1 VVADE
6 PEGWY
11 QDPFRLHE
19 ARYFSAGRPTRLVRD
34 GDVQSYDEPPVAPGH
49 AVGWTPER
57 AGAGGPNPPGDAVPA
72 KGRRRSRAGVL
83 AAVAVI
89 AIAAVVTAVVIVTKP
104 GPKLSPAAF
113 VIQSARH
120 TMAARTADLT
130 ISGSVS
136 IPGER
141 MRISGTG
148 QADFDTNSWTVNST
162 VSMPHSHSL
171 AEKEIQSKGNL
182 YVAMNSDGRGFSGT
196 SGGGHEWTHV
206 PVVQSESQSANL
218 GGSNPASTLAV
229 LEQHGNKVRAL
240 GSMVINGVTCTGYSV
255 TPSSQAMI
263 AAVKEESARLR
274 LSSASQSIAL
284 QTIGNMRQPAITVWF
299 DAQGLLRR
307 MSVRLA
313 MRQAGSSQDS
323 SDGDVVT
330 DLSNYGTPVRISV
343 PPASDTTP

>member
-1 VVADE
+1 VAADE

-34 GDVQSYDEPPVAPGH
+34 GDVESYDEAPAAPGH

-57 AGAGGPNPPGDAVPA
+57 TGAGSPDPAGGTVPA

-89 AIAAVVTAVVIVTKP
+89 AIAGVVTAVVIVTKP
-104 GPKLSPAAF
+104 GPTLSPAAF

-130 ISGSVS
+130 ISGPVS

-141 MRISGTG
+141 MRISGKG
-148 QADFDTNSWTVNST
+148 QADFDTNSWTVSST
-162 VSMPHSHSL
+162 VSMPHNHSL

-196 SGGGHEWTHV
+196 SGGREWTHL
-206 PVVQSESQSANL
+206 PAVQSESQSANL
-218 GGSNPASTLAV
+218 GGGDPASTLAV
-229 LEQHGNKVRAL
+229 LGQHGNKVRAL
-240 GSMVINGVTCTGYSV
+240 GSMVVNGVTCTGYSV

-274 LSSASQSIAL
+274 LSGASQSIAL
-284 QTIGNMRQPAITVWF
+284 QAIGTMRQPAIIVWF
-299 DAQGLLRR
+299 DAEGLLRR

-313 MRQAGSSQDS
+313 IRQAGSSQDS

-343 PPASDTTP
+343 PPPSETTP

>member
-1 VVADE
+1 MVADE
-6 PEGWY
+6 PDGWY

-89 AIAAVVTAVVIVTKP
+89 AIAAAVTAVVTVTKP

-120 TMAARTADLT
+120 TMAARTADFT
-130 ISGSVS
+130 TSGSVS

-162 VSMPHSHSL
+162 VSMPHNHSL

-182 YVAMNSDGRGFSGT
+182 YVAMNSDGRGFPGAS
-196 SGGGHEWTHV
+196 GGHEWTHV

-284 QTIGNMRQPAITVWF
+284 QTLGNMRQPAVIVWF

-330 DLSNYGTPVRISV
+330 DLSNYGTLVRINV

>member
-1 VVADE
+1 MAGNG

-19 ARYFSAGRPTRLVRD
+19 ARYFTAGRPTRLVRD
-34 GDVQSYDEPPVAPGH
+34 GSVESYDEPPVAP
-49 AVGWTPER
+49 P
-57 AGAGGPNPPGDAVPA
+57 
-72 KGRRRSRAGVL
+72 KRRRRARAGVL
-83 AAVAVI
+83 PAVAVI
-89 AIAAVVTAVVIVTKP
+89 AVAGVVTAVVIIARP
-104 GPKLSPAAF
+104 APKLSPAAF

-120 TMAARTADLT
+120 TMSERTADLT

-162 VSMPHSHSL
+162 VTMPHNHSM
-171 AEKEIQSKGNL
+171 AEKEIQAKGNL
-182 YVAMNSDGRGFSGT
+182 YVAMSYDGRGSSGS
-196 SGGGHEWTHV
+196 SGGREWTHV

-229 LEQHGNKVRAL
+229 LEQHGNQVRAL
-240 GSMVINGVTCTGYSV
+240 GSKVIGGVTCTGYSV
-255 TPSSQAMI
+255 TPSRQAMI

-284 QTIGNMRQPAITVWF
+284 QTIGNMRQPGLTVWV
-299 DAQGLLRR
+299 DDQRLLRR
-307 MSVRLA
+307 MDVRLN
-313 MRQAGSSQDS
+313 MRQPGSSQDS
-323 SDGDVVT
+323 SDSDVVM
-330 DLSNYGTPVRISV
+330 DLSNYGTPVRISM
-343 PPASDTTP
+343 PPPSETTH

>member
-1 VVADE
+1 MVGDE

-11 QDPFRLHE
+11 QDPFGLHE
-19 ARYFSAGRPTRLVRD
+19 ARYFSAGRPTGLVRD

-89 AIAAVVTAVVIVTKP
+89 AIAGVVTTAVIVTKP

-120 TMAARTADLT
+120 TMAARTADLA

-141 MRISGTG
+141 MRISGMG

-162 VSMPHSHSL
+162 VSMPHNHSL

-182 YVAMNSDGRGFSGT
+182 YVAMNSDGRGFPGT
-196 SGGGHEWTHV
+196 PGGREWTHV

-229 LEQHGNKVRAL
+229 LEQDGNKVRAL

-255 TPSSQAMI
+255 TPSSRAMI

-284 QTIGNMRQPAITVWF
+284 QAIGNMRQPAIIVWF

-343 PPASDTTP
+343 PPAADTIP

>member
-1 VVADE
+1 MVADE

-72 KGRRRSRAGVL
+72 KGRRRSQAAVL
-83 AAVAVI
+83 AAVAMI
-89 AIAAVVTAVVIVTKP
+89 AIAGVVTAVVTVTKP

-120 TMAARTADLT
+120 TMAARTAALT

-141 MRISGTG
+141 MQVSGMG
-148 QADFDTNSWTVNST
+148 QADFDTNSWTINST
-162 VSMPHSHSL
+162 VTMPHNHSL

-196 SGGGHEWTHV
+196 SGGHEWTHV

-284 QTIGNMRQPAITVWF
+284 QTIGNMRQPAIIVWF